1 MFESRVV
8 KNPELV
14 EYGKFVE
21 IKDDSRFPA
30 ISVTRVS
37 YRDQSNAFPNN
48 IGLPPLTSVEI
59 YPKYGVITYLANATD
74 IVVSLS
80 SGNLDIG
87 DVGLIDHYTTGF
99 NVRGS
104 IIRTNT
110 VTRGGSS
117 YEMGAL
123 SVLPYGTT
131 PVWVTNNTIGVSG
144 SMSSNITNTVAIS
157 TTQTVSVSVVNH
169 IEIANDAGNPIPI
182 STTQTLPISGSVTVL
197 NPATAL
203 QVTNTVA
210 ISTTQTL
217 PVSVINLI
225 TSVQVYTSSNTLT
238 VSGNTAVTNT
248 VAISTAQT
256 LPVSGSVT
264 ITNSISTTPVGIQ
277 QVSYA
282 DGYQLDQSG
291 RLRVAMIGNQWW
303 YTSSIDKD
311 GDVRFQEA
319 FAGEGQSIY
328 VQNYAATLMTSG
340 SASGGS
346 AIRQTRRRFP
356 LRPGVGQ
363 QWFST
368 WNWDG
373 NDAGVVKRC
382 GWNTQYNGMFFELSG
397 GNMNV
402 VVRRRLP
409 DGTLNESRV
418 SRNEFNGDKL
428 NGSGPSA
435 ENWNLPAISAFTTTL
450 APTVTAVAVQN
461 ALSAYNVRYRT
472 TTAQA
477 ASAFIIGSK
486 VTVQGFSP
494 ITFNGCAVVKT
505 YDTTN
510 STIDL
515 TYSFNPG
522 TYISGVATGSI
533 IQNAYHGTHTYFLD
547 VFGGRTNRVRFGKI
561 TDNGE
566 IILHTFQFDGAFGG
580 CFTSAPTMPVRKEI
594 FTTQNVNLRPTMSL
608 FGVSVNTEAEVELN
622 PSFAVAHNN
631 NYLRL
636 DYNTPAGV
644 GDLREYPLLGVGLRA
659 GEPYQRGDI
668 QIQSI
673 NIIDI
678 RNIGGSNNGGA
689 LFWRLV
695 LNPTL
700 SGTIPAP
707 TNIGKASRHWEYTVA
722 DHSTNSVNISAGAAS
737 QGIEL
742 LAGYAASVNT
752 IDTRTSLN
760 FLNLGSNVNNTD
772 ADIVV
777 LFVRQL
783 SPAANDA
790 QVVASMNIIEAI

>member
-48 IGLPPLTSVEI
+48 AGLPPLTSVEV
-59 YPKYGVITYLANATD
+59 YPKYGVITYIANASD
-74 IVVSLS
+74 INLVLS
-80 SGNLDIG
+80 ASEVDIG
-87 DVGLIDHYTTGF
+87 NVGLIDHYTTGF
-99 NVRGS
+99 DTHAS

-110 VTRGGSS
+110 VARGGSS
-117 YEMGAL
+117 FEMGAV

-131 PVWVTNNTIGVSG
+131 PVWLTNNTMGVSG
-144 SMSSNITNTVAIS
+144 SISTNITNTVAIS
-157 TTQTVSVSVVNH
+157 TTQTVSVSVVNSQ
-169 IEIANDAGNPIPI
+169 IEISNDAGNPVPI
-182 STTQTLPISGSVTVL
+182 NTTQTLPISGSVTIL
-197 NPATAL
+197 NPVTAV

-217 PVSVINLI
+217 PVSVINPV
-225 TSVQVYTSSNTLT
+225 TSVLVSTNSNTLA

-248 VAISTAQT
+248 VAISTTQT
-256 LPVSGSVT
+256 LPVT
-264 ITNSISTTPVGIQ
+264 ITNSISTTPAGIQ

-291 RLRVAMIGNQWW
+291 RLRVASVGEQWW

-311 GDVRFQEA
+311 GDLRFQEA
-319 FAGEGQSIY
+319 FTGTGQSIF
-328 VQNYAATLMTSG
+328 VQNFAATLMTSG
-340 SASGGS
+340 SASNGS
-346 AIRQTRRRFP
+346 AIRMSRRRFP
-356 LRPGVGQ
+356 IRPGIGL

-382 GWNTQYNGMFFELSG
+382 GWNTAFNGMMFELSG
-397 GNMNV
+397 GDMNA

-418 SRNEFNGDKL
+418 PRSQFNGDKL
-428 NGSGPSA
+428 DGNGPSG
-435 ENWNLPAISAFTTTL
+435 ENWNLPELSAFTTNTL
-450 APTVTAVAVQN
+450 TPTVTAVAVQN
-461 ALSAYNVRYRT
+461 ALSAFNVRYRT

-494 ITFNGCAVVKT
+494 ITFNGCAVVKS
-505 YDTTN
+505 YSTTN

-515 TYSFNPG
+515 TYPFNPG
-522 TYISGVATGSI
+522 TYISGAATGSI
-533 IQNAYHGTHTYFLD
+533 VQNAYHGTHTYFFDL
-547 VFGGRTNRVRFGKI
+547 FGGRTNRVRFGKI
-561 TDNGE
+561 TDAGE
-566 IILHTFQFDGAFGG
+566 IILHTFAFDGQFGG
-580 CFTSAPTMPVRKEI
+580 TFSSAPSMPVRKEI
-594 FTTQNVNLRPTMSL
+594 LNTQSVNLQPTMSL
-608 FGVSVNTEAEVELN
+608 FGVALNIEAEAVLN
-622 PSFAVAHNN
+622 PGFASAHNN
-631 NYLRL
+631 NYLKL
-636 DYNTPAGV
+636 DYNTPAG
-644 GDLREYPLLGVGLRA
+644 GNLQEYPLLGVGLRS
-659 GEPYQRGDI
+659 GEPYQRGDL
-668 QIQSI
+668 QVQSI
-673 NIIDI
+673 NIVDI
-678 RNIGGSNNGGA
+678 RNIGGANNGGA
-689 LFWRLV
+689 IFWRLV

-700 SGTIPAP
+700 SGTIPTP
-707 TNIGKASRHWEYTVA
+707 INIGKASRHWEYTVA
-722 DHSTNSVNISAGAAS
+722 DHSTNGVNISAGAAS

-742 LAGYAASVNT
+742 MAGYVASVGT

-760 FLNLGSNVNNTD
+760 FLNMGSNIDYTD
-772 ADIVV
+772 ADKIV

-790 QVVASMNIIEAI
+790 QVVATLNLVEAI

>member
-1 MFESRVV
+1 
-8 KNPELV
+8 
-14 EYGKFVE
+14 
-21 IKDDSRFPA
+21 
-30 ISVTRVS
+30 
-37 YRDQSNAFPNN
+37 
-48 IGLPPLTSVEI
+48 
-59 YPKYGVITYLANATD
+59 
-74 IVVSLS
+74 
-80 SGNLDIG
+80 
-87 DVGLIDHYTTGF
+87 
-99 NVRGS
+99 
-104 IIRTNT
+104 
-110 VTRGGSS
+110 
-117 YEMGAL
+117 
-123 SVLPYGTT
+123 
-131 PVWVTNNTIGVSG
+131 
-144 SMSSNITNTVAIS
+144 
-157 TTQTVSVSVVNH
+157 
-169 IEIANDAGNPIPI
+169 
-182 STTQTLPISGSVTVL
+182 
-197 NPATAL
+197 
-203 QVTNTVA
+203 
-210 ISTTQTL
+210 
-217 PVSVINLI
+217 
-225 TSVQVYTSSNTLT
+225 
-238 VSGNTAVTNT
+238 
-248 VAISTAQT
+248 
-256 LPVSGSVT
+256 
-264 ITNSISTTPVGIQ
+264 
-277 QVSYA
+277 
-282 DGYQLDQSG
+282 
-291 RLRVAMIGNQWW
+291 MIGNQWW

-328 VQNYAATLMTSG
+328 VQNFASTLMTPG

-428 NGSGPSA
+428 NGSGPSG

-450 APTVTAVAVQN
+450 TPTVTAVAVQN

-494 ITFNGCAVVKT
+494 ITFNGCAVVKA

-515 TYSFNPG
+515 TYAFNPG

-566 IILHTFQFDGAFGG
+566 IILHIFQFDGAFGG

-608 FGVSVNTEAEVELN
+608 FGVAVNTEAEVELN

-631 NYLRL
+631 NYLKL
-636 DYNTPAGV
+636 DYNTPAG
-644 GDLREYPLLGVGLRA
+644 GNLQEYPLLGVGLRA

-668 QIQSI
+668 QIQSV

-700 SGTIPAP
+700 SGTIPTP

-722 DHSTNSVNISAGAAS
+722 DHSTNGVNISAGAAS

-742 LAGYAASVNT
+742 LAGYAASVGT
-752 IDTRTSLN
+752 IDVRTSLN
-760 FLNLGSNVNNTD
+760 FLNLGSNVDNTD
-772 ADIVV
+772 ADKVV

-790 QVVASMNIIEAI
+790 QVVANLNIIEAI

>member
-1 MFESRVV
+1 MEPLCFMIESKVV
-8 KNPELV
+8 SNPQLA
-14 EYGKFVE
+14 EYGKF
-21 IKDDSRFPA
+21 IRFDNDSRFPA

-37 YRDQSNAFPNN
+37 PYDQSNAFPENTN
-48 IGLPPLTSVEI
+48 RAPLTSVEV
-59 YPKYGVITYLANATD
+59 YPKYGVIAYLANASD
-74 IVVSLS
+74 IKLTLS
-80 SGNLDIG
+80 ASEVDIG
-87 DVGLIDHYTTGF
+87 NVGLVDHYTTGF
-99 NVRGS
+99 DTYTSV
-104 IIRTNT
+104 IYTNT
-110 VTRGGSS
+110 APGGQR
-117 YEMGAL
+117 MGAV
-123 SVLPYGTT
+123 SVKPYGITT
-131 PVWVTNNTIGVSG
+131 IDGGVRVTNTLTISG
-144 SMSSNITNTVAIS
+144 SVTVTNPITDVTARVTNTAAV
-157 TTQTVSVSVVNH
+157 
-169 IEIANDAGNPIPI
+169 
-182 STTQTLPISGSVTVL
+182 SGSVTVL
-197 NPATAL
+197 NPVTSVLVSTNSNTLAVSGNVT
-203 QVTNTVA
+203 VTNPITDVTARITNTMA

-217 PVSVINLI
+217 PVSVINSQI
-225 TSVQVYTSSNTLT
+225 EIANDVNNPIPVNTT
-238 VSGNTAVTNT
+238 
-248 VAISTAQT
+248 QT
-256 LPVSGSVT
+256 LPVSGTVIIANT
-264 ITNSISTTPVGIQ
+264 ISTTPVGIQ

-328 VQNYAATLMTSG
+328 VQNYAATLMTPG

-373 NDAGVVKRC
+373 NDTGVVKRC

-418 SRNEFNGDKL
+418 SRDEFNGDKL

-486 VTVQGFSP
+486 VTVQGFLP
-494 ITFNGCAVVKT
+494 ITFNGCAVVKA

-515 TYSFNPG
+515 TYPFNPG

-533 IQNAYHGTHTYFLD
+533 IQNAYHGTHTYFFD

-608 FGVSVNTEAEVELN
+608 FGVAVNTEAEVELN

-636 DYNTPAGV
+636 DYNTPAG
-644 GDLREYPLLGVGLRA
+644 GNLQEYPLLGVGLRA

-673 NIIDI
+673 NIVDI

-700 SGTIPAP
+700 SGTIPTP
-707 TNIGKASRHWEYTVA
+707 INIGKASRHWEYTVA
-722 DHSTNSVNISAGAAS
+722 DHSTNGVNISAGAAS

-742 LAGYAASVNT
+742 MAGYAASVGT

-790 QVVASMNIIEAI
+790 QVVANLNIIEAI

>member
-1 MFESRVV
+1 MSYSSNVV
-8 KNPELV
+8 RNPQTV

-21 IKDDSRFPA
+21 IQGDSRFPA
-30 ISVTRVS
+30 ISVIRQQYPDYSEAYNVPLSTLPVS
-37 YRDQSNAFPNN
+37 
-48 IGLPPLTSVEI
+48 SVDI
-59 YPKYGVITYLANATD
+59 YPKYGVITYLANASD
-74 IVVSLS
+74 INISLS
-80 SGNLDIG
+80 ASNIDIG
-87 DVGLIDHYTTGF
+87 NVGIIDHYTTGTDTYQQ
-99 NVRGS
+99 
-104 IIRTNT
+104 IIRTGT
-110 VTRGGSS
+110 YVVSGLS
-117 YEMGAL
+117 YELGAL
-123 SVLPYGTT
+123 SVKPYGITDVRST
-131 PVWVTNNTIGVSG
+131 GTAAVSG
-144 SMSSNITNTVAIS
+144 SVTVINPISSVTVTNT
-157 TTQTVSVSVVNH
+157 
-169 IEIANDAGNPIPI
+169 IAI
-182 STTQTLPISGSVTVL
+182 STTQTLPVSVINPVTSVLVSTNSNTLTVSGNT
-197 NPATAL
+197 T
-203 QVTNTVA
+203 VTNTVA

-217 PVSVINLI
+217 PVSVVNPT
-225 TSVQVYTSSNTLT
+225 TSVIVSTNSNTLT

-248 VAISTAQT
+248 VEISTTQT

-319 FAGEGQSIY
+319 FVGEGQSIY

-356 LRPGVGQ
+356 LRPGLGQ

-428 NGSGPSA
+428 NGSGPSG
-435 ENWNLPAISAFTTTL
+435 ENWNLPAISAYTTTL

-486 VTVQGFSP
+486 VTVQGFTP
-494 ITFNGCAVVKT
+494 ITFNGCAVVKA

-515 TYSFNPG
+515 TYPFNPG

-566 IILHTFQFDGAFGG
+566 IILHIFQFDGAFGG

-608 FGVSVNTEAEVELN
+608 FGVAVNTEAEVELN

-631 NYLRL
+631 NYLKL
-636 DYNTPAGV
+636 DYNTPAG
-644 GDLREYPLLGVGLRA
+644 GNLQEYPLLGVGLRA

-668 QIQSI
+668 QIQGI

-678 RNIGGSNNGGA
+678 RNIGGSNNGGS

-700 SGTIPAP
+700 SGTIPTP

-742 LAGYAASVNT
+742 LAGYAASVGA

-760 FLNLGSNVNNTD
+760 FLNLGSNVDNTD
-772 ADIVV
+772 ADKVV

-783 SPAANDA
+783 SPAAADA
-790 QVVASMNIIEAI
+790 QVVANLNIIEAI